1 MHPFTDSITLCSD
14 LGYIRFKHIIWFTSS
29 LNRFDFREAYLS
41 LSARQV
47 QLKYWRHSQVDRMA
61 RNGVRL
67 CLHKNGLINKLQTSR
82 FGCIPFLQSL
92 WSYGMMRL
100 VCSTVTTAQRSGS
113 CPLQFSSCVLPH
125 SVPLLQPVHVP
136 CPPQRKSVCLCL
148 SVHHSASL
156 TDVCLSACLSVH
168 HSVSLSTC
176 LSVHHSVS
184 LSTCLSVCLST
195 TP

>member
-1 MHPFTDSITLCSD
+1 
-14 LGYIRFKHIIWFTSS
+14 
-29 LNRFDFREAYLS
+29 
-41 LSARQV
+41 
-47 QLKYWRHSQVDRMA
+47 MA
-61 RNGVRL
+61 RKGVRL
-67 CLHKNGLINKLQTSR
+67 CLHKDGLINKLDR
-82 FGCIPFLQSL
+82 FGCLPFLQSC
-92 WSYGMMRL
+92 GMMQL

-148 SVHHSASL
+148 STTPRVLQMSVYQPVCPSL
-156 TDVCLSACLSVH
+156 RESVY
-168 HSVSLSTC
+168 LSTC

-184 LSTCLSVCLST
+184 LSTCLSVCPPLRESICLSVHHSVSLFVYMSVCRSACLSI